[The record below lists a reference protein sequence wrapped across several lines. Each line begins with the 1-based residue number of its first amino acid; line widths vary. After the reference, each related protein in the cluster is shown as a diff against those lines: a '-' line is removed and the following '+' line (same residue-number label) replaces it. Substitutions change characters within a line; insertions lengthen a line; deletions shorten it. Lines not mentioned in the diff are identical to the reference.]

1 MSQFDLFFLIVIS
14 SGLLMGITINTFMA
28 AVISTQCARSRRLPK
43 SSDLLL
49 LGVALTNI
57 PLQSCCSASF
67 LIRFLWEEV
76 YNRDSVWKSFFML
89 FPFLVSS
96 NFWINTW
103 LCVFYCIRIVNF
115 SHVLFTRLKLRISAM
130 VPWLLLGSVLASL
143 VINLPGIW
151 YMRKT
156 HTEYSTTTN
165 TTIEGTFRENSLWN
179 RIVMSTTICV
189 VPLIVIVI
197 ASVLI
202 LTSLYRHT
210 QQMRQNMSG
219 FTGAPSLE
227 AHVNAAK
234 TTLSLLVLYIVFDVA
249 LITVLIG
256 DGGDVMSYKLYVS
269 GFGCNPYPF
278 INSLILIL
286 GNPKLK
292 TAALKTF
299 CIDQHRGLG
308 LQR

>member
-1 MSQFDLFFLIVIS
+1 MSQFDLFFLIFLNI
-14 SGLLMGITINTFMA
+14 GFLMGITTNTFMA
-28 AVISTQCARSRRLPK
+28 AVISTQCARSRRLPI

-57 PLQSCCSASF
+57 PLQSCFSASF

-89 FPFLVSS
+89 FPFFVSS

-115 SHVLFTRLKLRISAM
+115 SHVLFTRLKLRISAL

-151 YMRKT
+151 YMRKK
-156 HTEYSTTTN
+156 HKDNSTTTN
-165 TTIEGTFRENSLWN
+165 TTFGSTVRENSLWN
-179 RIVMSTTICV
+179 RILMCTTICV

-219 FTGAPSLE
+219 FTGGPSLE

-249 LITVLIG
+249 LITVLTE
-256 DGGDVMSYKLYVS
+256 DSGDVMSYKLYVS
-269 GFGCNPYPF
+269 GFGYNPYPF

-299 CIDQHRGLG
+299 CAHQHRGPDSQG
-308 LQR
+308 